1 VFTTGVT
8 IDIPDAQVD
17 SRFNPEFDEETGF
30 VTRSVLCVPVIN
42 KRGEVIGASQALSR
56 TTGPFTYEDESRLKA
71 FTAEISSVLESAQM
85 FDATENMNEGKQGS
99 VEIVSDGV
107 ITFDNQGN
115 VMTCNTSGLKIMCAT
130 LEDILH
136 RPAHEVFAGP
146 NA

>member
-1 VFTTGVT
+1 MV
-8 IDIPDAQVD
+8 
-17 SRFNPEFDEETGF
+17 
-30 VTRSVLCVPVIN
+30 RSLGQA
-42 KRGEVIGASQALSR
+42 KRSAEQPAHI
-56 TTGPFTYEDESRLKA
+56 TYEDESRLKA